1 MEVISDKPT
10 REIYQ
15 QLPGG
20 HQHQQY
26 QQAREKGPGDWRS
39 GGGQILNTDQC
50 RLSCSPDQTLEIIK

>member
-26 QQAREKGPGDWRS
+26 QRAGGKDPGDS
-39 GGGQILNTDQC
+39 GD
-50 RLSCSPDQTLEIIK
+50 LEEGR